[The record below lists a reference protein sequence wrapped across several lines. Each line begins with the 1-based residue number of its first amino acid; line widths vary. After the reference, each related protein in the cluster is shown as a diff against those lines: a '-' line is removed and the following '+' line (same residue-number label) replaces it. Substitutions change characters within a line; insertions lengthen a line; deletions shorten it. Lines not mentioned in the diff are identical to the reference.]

1 MFGMDKGYE
10 SMEQSRGRDI
20 CEETIMLFQKSRD
33 ESQAR
38 KLVVMRA
45 IIIIINLTKFA
56 AQSVQFS
63 SIQLLS
69 RVRLFATP

>member
-10 SMEQSRGRDI
+10 LMEQSGGRDI

-38 KLVVMRA
+38 KMVIMRV
-45 IIIIINLTKFA
+45 IIIIINLTRFA
-56 AQSVQFS
+56 AQ
-63 SIQLLS
+63 
-69 RVRLFATP
+69 